1 MLMYI
6 IKRRADKIS
15 KERILVKMFKRSQGN
30 VCISFGVW
38 FWQLDRSGA
47 ADRVMVTNT

>member
-15 KERILVKMFKRSQGN
+15 QECILVKMFKRSKEILGS
-30 VCISFGVW
+30 SFGN
-38 FWQLDRSGA
+38 LTDLIGA
-47 ADRVMVTNT
+47 ADRVMVINT